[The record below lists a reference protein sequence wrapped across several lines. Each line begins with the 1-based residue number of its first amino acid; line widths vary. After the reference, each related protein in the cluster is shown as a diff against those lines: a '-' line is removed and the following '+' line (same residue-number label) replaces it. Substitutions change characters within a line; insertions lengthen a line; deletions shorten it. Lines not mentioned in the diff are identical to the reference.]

1 MLAYEAS
8 VDFIG
13 TLVEI
18 NNKIDNEDEN
28 AYIAKDLNTKQL
40 RKCQDSVNE
49 ATKEIEQDL
58 DKAKY
63 MQKAKRKIWEVYGG
77 NSELT
82 KELRRRGHQART
94 FGVHNG
100 WDFSKMAIQ
109 KKFLDLLDEE
119 QPDDVWMSPECK
131 LWSMMQERGCKTDE
145 EKQKLQQRRADNHKT
160 HLMFCNQICLKQ
172 WQGLSLIHI

>member
-1 MLAYEAS
+1 MLESYDTCMKERADQTLLPQNMLDHVRVQHPISPYTFLGEDVLAYEAS

-18 NNKIDNEDEN
+18 NNKIDKEDEN

-100 WDFSKMAIQ
+100 WDFNK
-109 KKFLDLLDEE
+109 
-119 QPDDVWMSPECK
+119 
-131 LWSMMQERGCKTDE
+131 
-145 EKQKLQQRRADNHKT
+145 
-160 HLMFCNQICLKQ
+160 
-172 WQGLSLIHI
+172 